1 MKEFVLGF
9 YHFVSG
15 SGLEQHLFKPLPLR
29 PPSVRVGSISPGC
42 TTGPQHTVEHYYQK
56 FGVGL
61 VYSVVST
68 YEKHFKVKQRLDK
81 SGVFC
86 FFKNYFYSC
95 VHSVCYLT
103 KDNLLINKRVSKIRS
118 CHSTDSRMTI
128 SNIAHLSQK
137 YLKHQWATIAST
149 CPPVSS
155 KAVDHCGPVLGTR
168 TGC

>member
-1 MKEFVLGF
+1 MKMYGRMKEFVLGF

-81 SGVFC
+81 PGVF
-86 FFKNYFYSC
+86 FSLRTT
-95 VHSVCYLT
+95 S
-103 KDNLLINKRVSKIRS
+103 I
-118 CHSTDSRMTI
+118 
-128 SNIAHLSQK
+128 
-137 YLKHQWATIAST
+137 
-149 CPPVSS
+149 PVSIQC
-155 KAVDHCGPVLGTR
+155 VT
-168 TGC
+168 